1 MRHFP
6 ALCALLFGAV
16 FTACPAQ
23 ADTPRVLVSIAP
35 LAGIAA
41 AVMDGVGTP
50 DVLITGNASPHTY
63 QLRPSDA
70 KRLEQADLVIW
81 VGPGLETFLEKPLTQ
96 LASHATQLELAQAP
110 GLTHYTNRSGGV
122 WEPEAE
128 DEHETEHDAP
138 DHGHEHDDEHQHN
151 HGANDPH
158 LWLDPRNAAAI
169 AQLIA
174 QQLAAQDPAHAAR
187 YASNA
192 AAFNADV
199 LALHARLQAQ
209 LTPLKN
215 RGFIVFH
222 DAYQYFEKSYGL
234 AGRGSITLSPEV
246 PPSAA
251 QLAALQQRIQSHEV
265 VCVLAEPQFRA
276 ALVDTL
282 VGGTSARKGLVNPD
296 ASDLPLS
303 AHLYQEYLQR
313 LADQFAACLTAQ

>member
-16 FTACPAQ
+16 FTAYPAQ

-70 KRLEQADLVIW
+70 KRLEQADLVVW

-96 LASHATQLELAQAP
+96 LASYAAQLELAQAQ
-110 GLTHYTNRSGGV
+110 GLTHYANRSGGV
-122 WEPEAE
+122 WKPEAE
-128 DEHETEHDAP
+128 DEHEDE
-138 DHGHEHDDEHQHN
+138 HEHDHEHN

-169 AQLIA
+169 AQLVA
-174 QQLAAQDPAHAAR
+174 QQLAAQDPAHAAH

-192 AAFNADV
+192 IAFKADV

-209 LTPLKN
+209 LAPLKN

-251 QLAALQQRIQSHEV
+251 QLAALQQRIHSHEV

-276 ALVDTL
+276 AVVDTL

-303 AHLYQEYLQR
+303 AHLYQDYLQR

>member
-16 FTACPAQ
+16 FTAYPAQ
-23 ADTPRVLVSIAP
+23 ANTPRVLVSIAP

-96 LASHATQLELAQAP
+96 LASHAAQLELTQAQ
-110 GLTHYTNRSGGV
+110 GLTHYANRSGGV

-128 DEHETEHDAP
+128 DEHEAE
-138 DHGHEHDDEHQHN
+138 HGHEHN
-151 HGANDPH
+151 HGVNDPH

-169 AQLIA
+169 AQLVA

-276 ALVDTL
+276 AVVDTL

-303 AHLYQEYLQR
+303 AHLYQEYLHR
-313 LADQFAACLTAQ
+313 MADQFAACLTAQ